1 MRCESVAAVRL
12 FAPSSQSYTRFTYGD
27 DVYDFLFSGSSGVD
41 GVHSF
46 HYKCYVL
53 NNFILFFFYCV
64 RRSSVSVDDGV

>member
-1 MRCESVAAVRL
+1 MRERGGGSTFCSFKSELYAL
-12 FAPSSQSYTRFTYGD
+12 YGD
-27 DVYDFLFSGSSGVD
+27 DVYDFSFSGSSGVD